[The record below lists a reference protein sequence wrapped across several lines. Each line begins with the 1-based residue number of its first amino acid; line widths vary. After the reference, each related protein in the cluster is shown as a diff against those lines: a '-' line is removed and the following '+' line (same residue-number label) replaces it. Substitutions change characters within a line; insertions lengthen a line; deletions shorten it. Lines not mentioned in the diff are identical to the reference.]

1 MTNIPD
7 KMLALIQLV
16 EGYSGKS
23 EGPSIS
29 DAALYLAEAQ
39 IPVPSPEKG
48 QVLIKLRWHL

>member
-1 MTNIPD
+1 
-7 KMLALIQLV
+7 MLALIQLV